1 MKRALD
7 TAGLKPAGERGF
19 AGVVAKIPLD
29 HIEPVPACQ
38 GQQLI
43 VITALGR
50 VAPQALVVLHGPQ
63 KILKGFTTHRLDQPN
78 SARCS
83 T

>member
-1 MKRALD
+1 MA
-7 TAGLKPAGERGF
+7 
-19 AGVVAKIPLD
+19 
-29 HIEPVPACQ
+29 ACQ

-50 VAPQALVVLHGPQ
+50 ITPQALMVLHSPQ
-63 KILKGFTTHRLDQPN
+63 KIPKSFTTHRLDQPN

-83 T
+83 TYVATAMISSSLSLSA

>member
-1 MKRALD
+1 MA
-7 TAGLKPAGERGF
+7 
-19 AGVVAKIPLD
+19 
-29 HIEPVPACQ
+29 ACQ

-50 VAPQALVVLHGPQ
+50 ITPQALMVLHSPQ
-63 KILKGFTTHRLDQPN
+63 KIPKSFPTHRLDQPN